1 MESRILIGN
10 STLGC
15 VDVFMDVLYPKT
27 NSHTLILGESGTGK
41 TYFTQV
47 FLREMVRNKYHCF
60 VLDLAGSIAQ
70 EQAEEWFFKN
80 VEEEVK
86 YINVAKD
93 GTGINLFE
101 RVQLDKETLEGIPE
115 LSSRLVDTLSFYL
128 GKGEVQ
134 KSLLYHAIKKIV
146 KRAEKKGC
154 FANLAVLIQ
163 ELTND
168 IDHEETTKKMALKL
182 APLVDSAYFSHSNN
196 LVDESEKILK
206 IWEMQS
212 VSLHIK
218 KIITDII
225 LWHLWGKAV
234 ISGSKDKPIFVLID
248 EFQNI
253 NMTPGSPTYKI
264 LCEGRKYGLN
274 LLLATQFFRGKFSP
288 EVEMAVAQMG
298 NKVFFKPPDREAKM
312 IAEMFGS
319 YENKKKNEKELE
331 LLKRGEAKVWG
342 NFYLGKEST
351 IPIKNAN
358 RVKIRTIENR

>member
-10 STLGC
+10 SSLRNI
-15 VDVFMDVLYPKT
+15 DVFMDVLHPKT

-41 TYFTQV
+41 TYFTQI
-47 FLREMVRNKYHCF
+47 FLREMVRQKYCCF
-60 VLDLAGSIAQ
+60 VLDLAGSIARD
-70 EQAEEWFFKN
+70 QAEPWFFKDIG
-80 VEEEVK
+80 EEVK

-115 LSSRLVDTLSFYL
+115 LSSRLVDTLSFHL

-134 KSLLYHAIKKIV
+134 KSLLYQAIKKIV
-146 KRAEKKGC
+146 KRAEKKGGV
-154 FANLAVLIQ
+154 ADLAALIR
-163 ELTND
+163 ELNND
-168 IDHEETTKKMALKL
+168 IDNAETTKKMALKL
-182 APLVDSAYFSHSNN
+182 APLVDSAYFGCPDN
-196 LVDESEKILK
+196 LIDESEKILK
-206 IWEMQS
+206 IWELQS

-225 LWHLWGKAV
+225 LWQLWGKAV
-234 ISGSKDKPIFVLID
+234 ISGSKDKPMFVLID

-253 NMTPGSPTYKI
+253 NMLPGSPVFKI

-298 NKVFFKPPDREAKM
+298 NKVFFKPPDREAKW
-312 IAEMFGS
+312 IAEMLGS
-319 YENKKKNEKELE
+319 YEDRKKNEKELK
-331 LLKRGEAKVWG
+331 LLKKGEAKVSG
-342 NFYLGKEST
+342 DFYLEQEFSN
-351 IPIKNAN
+351 PIKSAN
-358 RVKIRTIENR
+358 KIKIKTIKS